1 MHSAPSRTRF
11 FSLNA
16 IPSSFTAG
24 TTRIAETF
32 LLYRLSYG
40 PTVMEPAG
48 FEPATRVVPTAFVQ
62 ASLPQISIDSITD
75 IQCSPASLPDP
86 NSEMVSKTWSEK
98 PPTLRMSSRSAACV
112 VP

>member
-48 FEPATRVVPTAFVQ
+48 FEPATRVVPTAFV
-62 ASLPQISIDSITD
+62 
-75 IQCSPASLPDP
+75 PASHF
-86 NSEMVSKTWSEK
+86 K
-98 PPTLRMSSRSAACV
+98 SR
-112 VP
+112 